1 MKSIR
6 LRNLG
11 ALIAII
17 ILSQIPIACK
27 KSESGSPSGSEI
39 VNAKQAL
46 DRLNAASQ
54 IGQLADCLT
63 NRSAAAAGMGFVVGA
78 KLMVAMAEGIGS
90 GEQPPPGGPAAQ
102 DQDMK
107 AMNSDLDG
115 VLARYGVQ
123 GEPTS
128 QQDRQ
133 KLEQTLEGR
142 GREFL
147 TDMVVVFDKYKSLT
161 KEASSPDLKL
171 VKSNEAD
178 FQVIS
183 PSAVKITRKDGK
195 PVEETSGRTFLEA
208 RLEDGK
214 WRIDLGG
221 IQDVLGATPSAT
233 SEKTSPA
240 TQGDV
245 TGAYFARDTLPDDF
259 SEIEHL
265 SLATIDDQG
274 NPAPLN
280 GFIRPKRRSAEDYR
294 LVNPKLD
301 GKNLSFTTT
310 AAGGVSYSFTGSFL
324 KLGDFSA
331 NPPAGDEVILR
342 GKLRKMVDGNVVSE
356 TDVNFS
362 YSAGG

>member
-245 TGAYFARDTLPDDF
+245 PEHTL
-259 SEIEHL
+259 H
-265 SLATIDDQG
+265 ATLCPMI
-274 NPAPLN
+274 
-280 GFIRPKRRSAEDYR
+280 FRR
-294 LVNPKLD
+294 
-301 GKNLSFTTT
+301 
-310 AAGGVSYSFTGSFL
+310 
-324 KLGDFSA
+324 
-331 NPPAGDEVILR
+331 
-342 GKLRKMVDGNVVSE
+342 
-356 TDVNFS
+356 
-362 YSAGG
+362 